1 MRSLLLIL
9 LLSILTV
16 TIGGLA
22 PVAAQDIGVGKQSRN
37 IFDSMTNTTD
47 PKVVMGARRGVITG
61 GSFVAKNRMM
71 NVQLVSMN
79 APSVSVG
86 CGGIDAFMGSF
97 SFISKQQMVQAL
109 RSIASAAVG
118 YAFKLALASMCPSC
132 EKMMATMQ
140 DTMNALTSNNIN
152 SCEVGQ
158 ALIQAGGDNS
168 IASAIEKAGAP
179 IRSRM
184 GWADDYEASKNQGG
198 SRTPMMDVLNKS
210 PQIYSQVVSGNIVW
224 QSLTAQGTGLWF
236 GDDSHELLEDI
247 ISLTG
252 TIIVCMPKNPGSS
265 GPDCVVSK
273 TGTETKDQD
282 GRLVQRVIEPSL
294 TLEELVDGSTGNKA
308 IKRWTCAGQ
317 DTYDPKGCND
327 MVLKDYTNYVGMR
340 QRVRDVFL
348 GTGAN
353 STGGMID
360 AMAMGDR
367 TPTAMEKAFM
377 SGGGAYTQMALNLAK
392 KSPTAAKMFVQQF
405 DDLIAAELV
414 RNIVFVNIDAAL
426 SALSR
431 RDGADTSEV
440 RKLIGEAMD
449 RNRAQLGEYY
459 HRAQGRS
466 AMFDYFSNLNSVV
479 EKRDPIQR
487 PIGSLN

>member
-1 MRSLLLIL
+1 MSLL
-9 LLSILTV
+9 TFA
-16 TIGGLA
+16 GGSLP
-22 PVAAQDIGVGKQSRN
+22 PVAAQDIGVAKQSKN

-71 NVQLVSMN
+71 NVQLLSMN

-97 SFISKQQMVQAL
+97 SFISKQQVVQAL

-140 DTMNALTSNNIN
+140 DTMNSLTSSNIN

-168 IASAIEKAGAP
+168 IASAIDKSGAG
-179 IRSRM
+179 IRDTM
-184 GWADDYEASKNQGG
+184 GWADDRQAAKNQGG
-198 SRTPMMDVLNKS
+198 SSTPLLDVLRKS
-210 PQIYSQVVSGNIVW
+210 PQIYDQIVSGNIVW
-224 QSLTAQGTGLWF
+224 QSMAAQNTGLWF
-236 GDDSHELLEDI
+236 GDTSHELLEDI
-247 ISLTG
+247 MSLTG
-252 TIIVCMPKNPGSS
+252 TIIVCMPKQPGSS
-265 GPDCVVSK
+265 GPDCLVSK

-282 GRLVQRVIEPSL
+282 GRLVQRTLQPTL
-294 TLEELVDGSTGNKA
+294 TLEELVEGSQGNRA
-308 IKRWTCAGQ
+308 VKRMTCAGQ
-317 DTYDPKGCND
+317 NAYEPKGCNE
-327 MVLKDYTNYVGMR
+327 VVVKDYPNFVGMR
-340 QRVRDVFL
+340 QRIREVFL
-348 GTGAN
+348 GTGAD
-353 STGGMID
+353 SSGGMID
-360 AMAMGDR
+360 AIARGDR
-367 TPTAMEKAFM
+367 APTAMEQAFM
-377 SGGGAYTQMALNLAK
+377 TGGGAYSQMAVNLAK
-392 KSPTAAKMFVQQF
+392 KSPAAAKLYVQQF

-426 SALSR
+426 TALSR

-449 RNRAQLGEYY
+449 RNRDQLSEYY
-459 HRAQGRS
+459 RKAQGRS
-466 AMFDYFSNLNSVV
+466 AVFDYFVNLNSVV

>member
-1 MRSLLLIL
+1 MRRFLFTLALAC
-9 LLSILTV
+9 LTV
-16 TIGGLA
+16 AAGNMS
-22 PVAAQDIGVGKQSRN
+22 PVRAQEFGVGKQSKN

-71 NVQLVSMN
+71 NVQLLSMN

-97 SFISKQQMVQAL
+97 SFISKQQVVQAL

-140 DTMNALTSNNIN
+140 DTMNALTSSNIN

-168 IASAIEKAGAP
+168 IAAAIEKSGAG
-179 IRSRM
+179 IRDTM
-184 GWADDYEASKNQGG
+184 GWADDRQAAKNQGG
-198 SRTPMMDVLNKS
+198 SSTPLMDVLNKS
-210 PQIYSQVVSGNIVW
+210 PQIYNQVVSGNIVW
-224 QSLTAQGTGLWF
+224 QSMAAQDTGLWF
-236 GDDSHELLEDI
+236 GDTSHELLEDI
-247 ISLTG
+247 MSLTG
-252 TIIVCMPKNPGSS
+252 TIIVCMPKKAGSA
-265 GPDCVVSK
+265 GPDCLVSK

-282 GRLVQRVIEPSL
+282 GRLVQRTIQPTL
-294 TLEELVDGSTGNKA
+294 TLEELVEGSQGNRA
-308 IKRWTCAGQ
+308 VKRMTCAGQ
-317 DTYDPKGCND
+317 DPYDPKGCND
-327 MVLKDYTNYVGMR
+327 VEIKDYPNFVGMR
-340 QRVRDVFL
+340 QRIRDVFL
-348 GTGAN
+348 GTGAD
-353 STGGMID
+353 SSGGMID
-360 AMAMGDR
+360 AIEKGDR
-367 TPTAMEKAFM
+367 KPTAMEQAFM
-377 SGGGAYTQMALNLAK
+377 TGGGAYAQMAVNLAK
-392 KSPTAAKMFVQQF
+392 KSPAAAKMYVQQF
-405 DDLIAAELV
+405 DDLIAAEVV

-426 SALSR
+426 TALSR

-440 RKLIGEAMD
+440 RKLIGDSMNN
-449 RNRAQLGEYY
+449 NRAQLAEYY
-459 HRAQGRS
+459 RKAQGRS
-466 AMFDYFSNLNSVV
+466 AIFEYFVNLNSVI